1 MRIVRPLSH
10 RDRTPEPRSSYRGGT
25 VARTGWPLGKQGTAF
40 VVILLAAYAYGR
52 WGKPDRPPKIVREIV
67 TRQVVPEAFQRAVGE
82 LVLDNRGLRARL
94 EGVERR
100 PPRVVLQTDTVLR
113 VDTVLHVLRNSGG
126 LVNSVSV
133 IGDSVTVME
142 RGIDLRDCDDGW
154 GYSGGVWSCDPARF
168 GHLALFG
175 GIQGTLDG
183 LGPDAKIGAEPLIG
197 LRWRPSYRSEWD
209 VRLSRTWDAWQAQIT
224 RGLRIW

>member
-1 MRIVRPLSH
+1 MKIVRPLSH
-10 RDRTPEPRSSYRGGT
+10 RDRTPEPRSSYRAGT
-25 VARTGWPLGKQGTAF
+25 VVRTGWPLGRQGTTF

-52 WGKPDRPPKIVREIV
+52 WGKPDRPPKIVQEIV

-100 PPRVVLQTDTVLR
+100 PPRVVLQTDTVWQS
-113 VDTVLHVLRNSGG
+113 DTVLVAVRASGG
-126 LVNSVSV
+126 TVDAVRV
-133 IGDSVTVME
+133 VGDSLTQIE

-154 GYSGGVWSCDPARF
+154 GYSGGVWTCDPARF

-175 GIQGTLDG
+175 GAQVTYPSVTVD
-183 LGPDAKIGAEPLIG
+183 PLLG

-209 VRLSRTWDAWQAQIT
+209 VRLSRSWDAWRAQIT